1 MGLLAA
7 SSRVQP
13 HHHRDRPQGHPHER
27 RLERGKSEPSQ
38 RASGEWPL
46 MRRFV
51 SQKRSLVKAV
61 TYRILIM
68 VMDFTTIYLFT
79 GGVRVAIGF
88 MVASNVYTSLAYI
101 FHERIWARIGWGI
114 DNI

>member
-1 MGLLAA
+1 
-7 SSRVQP
+7 
-13 HHHRDRPQGHPHER
+13 
-27 RLERGKSEPSQ
+27 
-38 RASGEWPL
+38 
-46 MRRFV
+46 
-51 SQKRSLVKAV
+51 
-61 TYRILIM
+61 M